1 MIMVLWNKRRIIAY
15 RLPEGRIRA
24 NARGLGHLK
33 IVPYSNRSAEV
44 WDHSS
49 AISVR
54 HIVKLGQRTCTCLEW
69 QHTGKPCQH
78 VLAYVTR
85 QRGVDLEQFVYDYY
99 YVNRFR
105 AAYGREIE
113 PMTDKTQ
120 WPEVDLPFDVGAPLT
135 KLSVG
140 RMRKLRL
147 KGWDEGGHRKK

>member
-1 MIMVLWNKRRIIAY
+1 
-15 RLPEGRIRA
+15 
-24 NARGLGHLK
+24 
-33 IVPYSNRSAEV
+33 
-44 WDHSS
+44 
-49 AISVR
+49 
-54 HIVKLGQRTCTCLEW
+54 
-69 QHTGKPCQH
+69 
-78 VLAYVTR
+78 
-85 QRGVDLEQFVYDYY
+85 VDLEQFVYDYY